1 MNGWIRLNKNAL
13 PPWKRNWISLPD
25 IFCWRH
31 WPSNIKVHLTSQY
44 LLLLKQFFGRSKGT
58 NYFLLAHRF
67 VVLHQV
73 FVEKHLF
80 ALRFKVSA
88 NHVGSVS
95 VIAKIRERVAQTS
108 HFAEGKYKQEFTFLG
123 CGHLIFKQ
131 NPKMCISWYSFFL
144 LQRFLPLQFEFQCPI

>member
-1 MNGWIRLNKNAL
+1 M
-13 PPWKRNWISLPD
+13 
-25 IFCWRH
+25 
-31 WPSNIKVHLTSQY
+31 
-44 LLLLKQFFGRSKGT
+44 
-58 NYFLLAHRF
+58 LAHRF

-108 HFAEGKYKQEFTFLG
+108 HFGRGEVQAGIHFSRMWTSHFQTKPENV
-123 CGHLIFKQ
+123 HILIF
-131 NPKMCISWYSFFL
+131 IFL
-144 LQRFLPLQFEFQCPI
+144 SSAIPPPTI

>member
-1 MNGWIRLNKNAL
+1 M
-13 PPWKRNWISLPD
+13 
-25 IFCWRH
+25 
-31 WPSNIKVHLTSQY
+31 
-44 LLLLKQFFGRSKGT
+44 
-58 NYFLLAHRF
+58 LAHRF

-108 HFAEGKYKQEFTFLG
+108 HFGRGEVQAGIHFSRMWTSHFQTKPENV
-123 CGHLIFKQ
+123 HILIFIF
-131 NPKMCISWYSFFL
+131 PSSAI
-144 LQRFLPLQFEFQCPI
+144 PPPTI